1 MTTPSPEASTDIS
14 FAFIETLV
22 LIHRNFHR
30 NFYRNLATP
39 IPINQ
44 FATLMTLRLEKQAT
58 ISEIGQRLKISK
70 QQMTNICDKLM
81 QAGLVTKQQDREDRR
96 RILVSMTSA
105 GEKMLDDQNEIVRQK
120 FLSSLQE
127 FSEEERAELYH
138 SITDLNHY
146 IEKMGPSHNG

>member
-22 LIHRNFHR
+22 LIHRNF
-30 NFYRNLATP
+30 YSNLATP
-39 IPINQ
+39 IPLNQ

-58 ISEIGQRLKISK
+58 ISEIGQHLKISK

-96 RILVSMTSA
+96 RILVSMTS
-105 GEKMLDDQNEIVRQK
+105 
-120 FLSSLQE
+120 SS
-127 FSEEERAELYH
+127 R
-138 SITDLNHY
+138 
-146 IEKMGPSHNG
+146 

>member
-1 MTTPSPEASTDIS
+1 
-14 FAFIETLV
+14 
-22 LIHRNFHR
+22 
-30 NFYRNLATP
+30 
-39 IPINQ
+39 
-44 FATLMTLRLEKQAT
+44 
-58 ISEIGQRLKISK
+58 
-70 QQMTNICDKLM
+70 MTNSCDKLI
-81 QAGLVTKQQDREDRR
+81 QTELFTKQQDREDRR

>member
-1 MTTPSPEASTDIS
+1 
-14 FAFIETLV
+14 
-22 LIHRNFHR
+22 
-30 NFYRNLATP
+30 
-39 IPINQ
+39 
-44 FATLMTLRLEKQAT
+44 MTLRLEKQAT

-127 FSEEERAELYH
+127 FSEEERA
-138 SITDLNHY
+138 
-146 IEKMGPSHNG
+146 

>member
-22 LIHRNFHR
+22 LIHRNF
-30 NFYRNLATP
+30 YRNLATP
-39 IPINQ
+39 IPLNQ

-58 ISEIGQRLKISK
+58 ISEIGQRLK
-70 QQMTNICDKLM
+70 ICDKLM